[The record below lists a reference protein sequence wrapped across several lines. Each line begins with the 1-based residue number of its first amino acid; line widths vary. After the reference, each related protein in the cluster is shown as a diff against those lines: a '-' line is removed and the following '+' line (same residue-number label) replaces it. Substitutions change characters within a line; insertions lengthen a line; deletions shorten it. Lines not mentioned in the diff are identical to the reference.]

1 MAKEKLITITQLK
14 ENLKDFTQKELT
26 ALIIEISK
34 SCPQAKEFLTLRFLK
49 NTDEV
54 VQKYKKK
61 IENEFY
67 PSRGYG
73 RLNLREAKKAISDFK
88 KICSDKTHHIDLLL
102 YYVEN
107 CVDFTS
113 DYGDINE
120 SFYNSAES
128 VFEQAVKVINAT
140 DKAVYEQFKQR
151 INHIVD
157 KAIDGWG
164 FKDSLDYIR
173 DEIDWFD
180 DEEDGD
186 DNV

>member
-14 ENLKDFTQKELT
+14 ESLKDFSQKELT
-26 ALIIEISK
+26 ELVVEISK

-54 VQKYKKK
+54 VHKYKKK

-67 PSRGYG
+67 PSRGHG

-88 KICSDKTHHIDLLL
+88 KICSDKTYHIDLLL

-107 CVDFTS
+107 CVDFTN

-120 SFYNSAES
+120 NFYISAES
-128 VFEQAVKVINAT
+128 VFEQAVKALNTT
-140 DKAVYEQFKQR
+140 DKAVYEQFEQR

-157 KAIDGWG
+157 KACDGWG
-164 FKDSLDYIR
+164 FQDSLAYIR
-173 DEIDWFD
+173 AEIVWVDD
-180 DEEDGD
+180 DE
-186 DNV
+186 